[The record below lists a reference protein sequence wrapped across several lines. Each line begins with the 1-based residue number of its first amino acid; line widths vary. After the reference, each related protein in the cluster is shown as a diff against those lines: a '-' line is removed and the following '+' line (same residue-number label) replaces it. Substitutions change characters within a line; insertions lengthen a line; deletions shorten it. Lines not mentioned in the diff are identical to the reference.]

1 MFASMDFHSALLYNR
16 VMNLEEVK
24 NKILPVFDEFDI
36 SYAGVFGSVARG
48 EAGPDSDIDILVKFK
63 NPPTFEAYL
72 KLDERLRF
80 ILKKEIDLVTEGAVD
95 KFLRPHIQSDLKLIY
110 GQR

>member
-1 MFASMDFHSALLYNR
+1 
-16 VMNLEEVK
+16 MNIEEVK
-24 NKILPVFDEFDI
+24 NKILPIFEEFDI
-36 SYAGVFGSVARG
+36 SYAGIFGSVARG

-63 NPPTFEAYL
+63 GSPTFEAYL
-72 KLDERLRF
+72 KLDKRLRAV
-80 ILKKEIDLVTEGAVD
+80 LQKDIDLVTEGAVN